1 VDICIFTLFNLSFIL
16 LMRVL
21 YLFFVT
27 FGLLQI
33 ASAQDL
39 KTPFELSNGLETAT
53 YEQGIAFYEKLDAQY
68 EEIKLFTYGNTDA
81 GKPLHLVVFS
91 ADKDFDPKSLKSKGK
106 NVFLVIN
113 AIHAGE
119 PDGVDASM
127 MLLRDMVQQEKLKK
141 MCKNTVFA
149 VIPFYSVGGVLNRN
163 SYSRAN
169 QNGPKAYGFRG
180 NGKNYDLNRDFIK
193 MDSENAKTFVQIFHT
208 WQPDIQIDNHVTNGA
223 DYQYVMTNILAN
235 PVLYAPEMSDYFKK
249 EFRPDLLN
257 KMKKKNLEMSPYVE
271 MRSNTPDSGLVHNV
285 RSPRFSHTYA
295 TQFNTIAMVAET
307 HMLKPFKQRTEAT
320 YQLMQTLLEILEK
333 DGVKIQ
339 KNRKKSF
346 EYFQK
351 QKNYVL
357 DWKIDNKKFEMI
369 DFKGYTAE
377 RIPSKVTGQTRL
389 FYNKEK
395 PYTKKIPYYNT
406 HEAKTTVEKPKMYI
420 IPKVYGNIVKYLEM
434 NGVTVS
440 RLEKTETFKGSY
452 YFIKDYKTASKPFE
466 GHYLHSDV
474 VVEKR
479 KTEYTLQEGDWVVL
493 TNQPHINFIMN
504 VLEPQ
509 APDSYFCWNHFDIIL
524 QQKEYYS
531 DYVFE
536 DIAEKLLN
544 ENADLKKRFETK
556 KQQEPEFAKNAKAQ
570 LDFIYYNS
578 PYYEPNHLRYPI
590 FRVE

>member
-1 VDICIFTLFNLSFIL
+1 
-16 LMRVL
+16 MRTL
-21 YLFFVT
+21 YLVLIVIYSFQTAF
-27 FGLLQI
+27 
-33 ASAQDL
+33 AQDL

-68 EEIKLFTYGNTDA
+68 EEIKLFKYGNTDV
-81 GKPLHLVVFS
+81 GKPLHLAVFS
-91 ADKDFDPKSLKSKGK
+91 AEKDFSPESLKLKGK
-106 NVFLVIN
+106 SIFLVIN

-127 MLLRDMVQQEKLKK
+127 MLLRDIVQQEKLKK
-141 MCKNTVFA
+141 ICKNTVF
-149 VIPFYSVGGVLNRN
+149 VIIPFYSVGGVLNRN

-169 QNGPKAYGFRG
+169 QNGPKSYGFRG

-193 MDSENAKTFVQIFHT
+193 MDSENAKTFIEIFHT
-208 WQPDIQIDNHVTNGA
+208 WKPDIQVDNHVTNGA

-235 PVLYAPEMSDYFKK
+235 PALYAPEMADYFKK

-257 KMKKKNLEMSPYVE
+257 KMKKKNFEMSPYVE
-271 MRSNTPDSGLVHNV
+271 MKGTTPDSGLVQNV

-320 YQLMQTLLEILEK
+320 YQLMLSLLEILEK

-351 QKNYVL
+351 QKSYVV
-357 DWKIDNKKFEMI
+357 DWKIDDKKFEMI
-369 DFKGYTAE
+369 DFKGYMAE

-389 FYNKEK
+389 FYNKTK
-395 PYTKKIPYYNT
+395 PYTKKIPYYNV
-406 HEAKTTVEKPKMYI
+406 HEPKNTLEKPKMYI
-420 IPKVYGNIVKYLEM
+420 IPKMYGNIVKMLEM
-434 NGVTVS
+434 NGVVVTS
-440 RLEKTETFKGSY
+440 LDKKETFNGAY
-452 YFIKDYKTASKPFE
+452 YFIKDYKTGSKPFE
-466 GHYLHSDV
+466 GHYLHTDV
-474 VVEKR
+474 TVEKR
-479 KTEYTLQEGDWVVL
+479 KAEYTLQEGDWVVM

-536 DIAEKLLN
+536 DIAEKLLS
-544 ENADLKKRFETK
+544 ENADLKKRFEEK
-556 KQQEPEFAKNAKAQ
+556 KRQDPEFAKNAKAQ